1 MTAKQNINTNVL
13 HHATASPRMD
23 TPMGDM
29 TQTGRIRDIKGPERG
44 YAPGVAPL
52 GERRSARAA
61 VARAAVPGQGTPSR
75 LSPPQAPR
83 TFPVRALRA
92 VPGPAG
98 AV

>member
-1 MTAKQNINTNVL
+1 
-13 HHATASPRMD
+13 MD

-61 VARAAVPGQGTPSR
+61 VARAAVPGRGRR
-75 LSPPQAPR
+75 LGSAPPKRREP
-83 TFPVRALRA
+83 FP
-92 VPGPAG
+92 
-98 AV
+98 